1 MAKGD
6 EQFVEFVRASSQRL
20 MHAAYLLTG
29 DRHQAEDAVQTALAR
44 TYAAWSRVRRADA
57 YSYTRKVL
65 ANHVIDSWR
74 RPIREHATD
83 DVPDRPVHGDVAH
96 AVIERQWLLRALDRL
111 TGRERAVVVMRHFFD
126 LPEAEVA
133 SELKVS
139 VGTVKTTNSRALAK
153 LRISVTPAREG
164 MA

>member
-6 EQFVEFVRASSQRL
+6 DQFVEFVQASSQRL
-20 MHAAYLLTG
+20 LHAAYLLTG

-57 YSYTRKVL
+57 YSYTRRVL
-65 ANHVIDSWR
+65 AN
-74 RPIREHATD
+74 HATD
-83 DVPDRPVHGDVAH
+83 DVPERAMHGDVAH
-96 AVIERQWLLRALDRL
+96 AVIERQWLLRALGRL